1 MEKTW
6 PEKYRTYDVSI
17 KLNAIA
23 RYEAGGIS
31 LRNLSDEIGVNR
43 STLWSWVRKS
53 RSPGMLPTEPS
64 KTVFVDVTPEVKRPL
79 AGSAETITLR
89 INGVEVST
97 DSSGVKAIIE
107 AIRR

>member
-1 MEKTW
+1 
-6 PEKYRTYDVSI
+6 
-17 KLNAIA
+17 
-23 RYEAGGIS
+23 
-31 LRNLSDEIGVNR
+31 
-43 STLWSWVRKS
+43 
-53 RSPGMLPTEPS
+53 MLPTEPS